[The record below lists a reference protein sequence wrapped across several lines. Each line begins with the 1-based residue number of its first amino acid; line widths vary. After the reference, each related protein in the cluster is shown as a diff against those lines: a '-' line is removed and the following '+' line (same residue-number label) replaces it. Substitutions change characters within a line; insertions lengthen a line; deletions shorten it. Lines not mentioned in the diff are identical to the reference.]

1 LRHPAAGPLPPL
13 AGPLGLA
20 ASLAAVAGCLDAI
33 SLFRLTGT
41 FVAFQ
46 SGNTVLMGLELGRGH
61 FAAAGPLAVAVL
73 TYIAGSALTPFVI
86 RAGRTGIA
94 GARARLFAGA
104 TACMALDAL
113 VVLVGS
119 GAGSERP
126 TGFLR
131 YLGIVAATTAMALQT
146 PVVRVVD
153 GVAVSSTFSSGMMV
167 RLGQSL
173 GDLFRRDAR
182 ARERPVARILLVVN
196 LSFLGGAVLGGV
208 LIDAIDNLAIL
219 VPALAIPVI
228 GLVTIR
234 SDPVGVED
242 E

>member
-1 LRHPAAGPLPPL
+1 MRHPAAGSLTPLS
-13 AGPLGLA
+13 GPLGLA

-46 SGNTVLMGLELGRGH
+46 SGNTVLMGLQLGRGH
-61 FAAAGPLAVAVL
+61 FADAWPLVVAVL
-73 TYIAGSALTPFVI
+73 TYIAGSALTPSVI

-94 GARARLFAGA
+94 GARTRLFVGA
-104 TACMALDAL
+104 SAFMALDAL
-113 VVLVGS
+113 IVLAGF

-146 PVVRVVD
+146 PIVRTVD
-153 GVAVSSTFSSGMMV
+153 GVAVSTTFSSGMMV

-173 GDLFRRDAR
+173 GDLFHRE
-182 ARERPVARILLVVN
+182 ARERERPIARILLLIN
-196 LSFLGGAVLGGV
+196 LCFLGGAVLGGV

-219 VPALAIPVI
+219 VPTLAIPIV

-234 SDPVGVED
+234 SNRGEVED